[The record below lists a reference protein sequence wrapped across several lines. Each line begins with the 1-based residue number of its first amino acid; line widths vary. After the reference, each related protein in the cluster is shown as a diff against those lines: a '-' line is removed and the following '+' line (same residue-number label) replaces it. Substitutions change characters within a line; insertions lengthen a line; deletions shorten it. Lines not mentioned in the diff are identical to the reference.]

1 MTSQDA
7 RQYAAATERNRE
19 PILEILLKVLPKS
32 GTILEIASGTGEHA
46 VYFAD
51 KFKDC
56 RWLPTDVNPQARA
69 SIVAWTKHYGCK
81 NVYSPLELDVTE
93 PVWIV
98 ENQTATGL
106 LNNSPIVAI
115 VNINMIHISP
125 WPACLGLMA
134 GACRILP
141 VGGILY
147 LYGPFKVCGEHT
159 AASNAAFDEYL
170 RAQNQEW
177 GVRNLDDVVAA
188 ARAEHL
194 TLKQTYQMPANNLS
208 LVFEQTAKTR

>member
-7 RQYAAATERNRE
+7 RQYAAATERNRK
-19 PILEILLKVLPKS
+19 PILEILLNVLPHS

-56 RWLPTDVNPQARA
+56 GWLPTDVNPQARA

-81 NVYSPLELDVTE
+81 NVYPPLELDVTE

-115 VNINMIHISP
+115 ININMIHISP
-125 WPACLGLMA
+125 WSACLGLMA
-134 GACRILP
+134 GAGRILA
-141 VGGILY
+141 VGGVLY
-147 LYGPFKVCGEHT
+147 LYGPFKVDGEHT
-159 AASNAAFDEYL
+159 AASNVAFDEYL
-170 RAQNQEW
+170 RAQNREW
-177 GVRNLDDVVAA
+177 GVRNLDDVITAA
-188 ARAEHL
+188 KAEHL

-208 LVFEQTAKTR
+208 VVFERTAKKI

>member
-19 PILEILLKVLPKS
+19 PILEILLNVLPHS

-56 RWLPTDVNPQARA
+56 GWLPTDVNPQARA

-81 NVYSPLELDVTE
+81 NVYPPLELDATE
-93 PVWIV
+93 SVWIV

-115 VNINMIHISP
+115 ININMIHISP
-125 WPACLGLMA
+125 WSACLGLMA
-134 GACRILP
+134 GAGRILP
-141 VGGILY
+141 VGGVLY
-147 LYGPFKVCGEHT
+147 LYGPFKVDGEHT
-159 AASNAAFDEYL
+159 AASNVAFDEYL
-170 RAQNQEW
+170 RAQNREW
-177 GVRNLDDVVAA
+177 EVRNLDDVIAA
-188 ARAEHL
+188 AKAEHL
-194 TLKQTYQMPANNLS
+194 TLKQTYQMSANNLS
-208 LVFEQTAKTR
+208 VVFERTAKKI